1 MRFPDANPA
10 PRENTP
16 GALIA
21 SVCREAILTAPIS
34 RDQAKQHEAACRITP
49 HSRDNIDRRALRLDK
64 IRNFGH

>member
-21 SVCREAILTAPIS
+21 SARRDAIRTAIS
-34 RDQAKQHEAACRITP
+34 RDQAEQHRAACRITP
-49 HSRDNIDRRALRLDK
+49 HSRDNINRRALRLDK